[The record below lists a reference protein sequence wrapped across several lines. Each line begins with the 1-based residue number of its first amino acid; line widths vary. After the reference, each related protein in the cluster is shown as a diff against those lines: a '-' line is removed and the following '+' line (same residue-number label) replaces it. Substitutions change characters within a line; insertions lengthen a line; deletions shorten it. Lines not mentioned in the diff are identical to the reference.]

1 MVETDFLIIGAGIIG
16 LSVAKELSCRFKD
29 ARIVITE
36 KETEPAYHASGRNS
50 GVLHAGFY
58 YSSDSLKARFTAEGN
73 RILTEYCLEHGIPIN
88 RCGKVVVAKDEKELN
103 GIFELKRRG
112 ELNNVNVQL
121 IDEKELEDIEPNA
134 NTYKKALY
142 SPTTSA
148 VNPKEVSIHIADSLK
163 SKVIFIFQNPM
174 LKIKNDI
181 AITNKGKIR
190 FKHLI
195 NCAGLY
201 ADKIAHQF
209 GVGLRYTMLPFK
221 GVYLKYTD
229 SSLLQKHVYP
239 VPDLEYPFLGVHF
252 TKTVDGQVKVG
263 PTAMPAFWREQYN
276 GTENFKLSEL
286 SEIFFHT
293 SRLFITNTFNFRRLA
308 LEELR
313 KHMKKYLIKQSCHLV
328 KKIDINNFGGYS
340 SPGIRAQ
347 LFDKS
352 CSNLVMDFV
361 VEHGERSTHI
371 LNAVSPAFTCSLA
384 FAKYVVDNIKNY

>member
-1 MVETDFLIIGAGIIG
+1 M
-16 LSVAKELSCRFKD
+16 
-29 ARIVITE
+29 
-36 KETEPAYHASGRNS
+36 
-50 GVLHAGFY
+50 
-58 YSSDSLKARFTAEGN
+58 
-73 RILTEYCLEHGIPIN
+73 TEYCLEHGIPIN

-384 FAKYVVDNIKNY
+384 FVKYVVDNIKNY

>member
-1 MVETDFLIIGAGIIG
+1 
-16 LSVAKELSCRFKD
+16 
-29 ARIVITE
+29 
-36 KETEPAYHASGRNS
+36 
-50 GVLHAGFY
+50 
-58 YSSDSLKARFTAEGN
+58 
-73 RILTEYCLEHGIPIN
+73 
-88 RCGKVVVAKDEKELN
+88 
-103 GIFELKRRG
+103 
-112 ELNNVNVQL
+112 
-121 IDEKELEDIEPNA
+121 
-134 NTYKKALY
+134 
-142 SPTTSA
+142 
-148 VNPKEVSIHIADSLK
+148 
-163 SKVIFIFQNPM
+163 
-174 LKIKNDI
+174 
-181 AITNKGKIR
+181 
-190 FKHLI
+190 
-195 NCAGLY
+195 
-201 ADKIAHQF
+201 
-209 GVGLRYTMLPFK
+209 MLPFK

-384 FAKYVVDNIKNY
+384 FVKYVVDNIKNY